1 MTDSSWTIHT
11 KSNGSVTL
19 PGAIGDSM
27 PTFGAGRDV
36 TLLLF
41 AADSDDTAYQTLRE
55 YARYTNES
63 TSNTGIDIHG
73 KPWFYESIHPTADY
87 ESALV
92 RLEPGADIG
101 DLRGWWCVI
110 TDASIQTNAV
120 GTAPRV
126 SVTLY
131 VLAEAAEYT
140 DRQLVTDE
148 FEAGL

>member
-27 PTFGAGRDV
+27 PTFGAGRSV

-41 AADSDDTAYQTLRE
+41 ATDSDDTAYQTLRE

-63 TSNTGIDIHG
+63 TSNTGTDIHG
-73 KPWFYESIHPTADY
+73 KPWFHESIHPTADY

-92 RLEPGADIG
+92 RVEPGADVG
-101 DLRGWWCVI
+101 NLRGWWCVI
-110 TDASIQTNAV
+110 TDASIETNSV

-126 SVTLY
+126 SVTVY
-131 VLAEAAEYT
+131 VLAEASEYT
-140 DRQLVTDE
+140 ERQLVEDE
-148 FEAGL
+148 FEARL

>member
-1 MTDSSWTIHT
+1 MTDSSWTLHT

-41 AADSDDTAYQTLRE
+41 ADKTDDTAFETLRE
-55 YARYTNES
+55 YARYTNGSS
-63 TSNTGIDIHG
+63 TNTGTDIRG
-73 KPWFYESIHPTADY
+73 KPWFHESIHPTADY
-87 ESALV
+87 QSALV
-92 RLEPGADIG
+92 RVEPGADVG
-101 DLRGWWCVI
+101 NLRGWWCVI
-110 TDASIQTNAV
+110 TDASVQTNSV
-120 GTAPRV
+120 GTARRV

-131 VLAEAAEYT
+131 VLAEASEYSE
-140 DRQLVTDE
+140 RQVVEDE

>member
-1 MTDSSWTIHT
+1 MTDSSWTLQT
-11 KSNGSVTL
+11 KSNGSITL

-41 AADSDDTAYQTLRE
+41 ADTTDDTAFKTLRE
-55 YARYTNES
+55 YARYTNSS
-63 TSNTGIDIHG
+63 TTNTGTDIRG
-73 KPWFYESIHPTADY
+73 KPWFHESNHPAADY

-92 RLEPGADIG
+92 RVEPGADVG
-101 DLRGWWCVI
+101 NLQGWWCVI
-110 TDASIQTNAV
+110 TDASIQTNSV

-131 VLAEAAEYT
+131 VLAEASDYT

>member
-36 TLLLF
+36 TLLFF
-41 AADSDDTAYQTLRE
+41 ASDSNDTAIQTLHE

-63 TSNTGIDIHG
+63 TTTTGTDIRG
-73 KPWFYESIHPTADY
+73 KPWFHESIHPTAAY

-92 RLEPGADIG
+92 RVEPSAGVG
-101 DLRGWWCVI
+101 NVRSWWCII
-110 TDASIQTNAV
+110 TDASIQTNSV

-131 VLAEAAEYT
+131 ALAEASEYT
-140 DRQLVTDE
+140 DR
-148 FEAGL
+148 